1 MKKDKNRFPPLP
13 AGKRRQYTDNQRIEI
28 LRLLKENS
36 YNYRKTALDTGV
48 PYPTIKVWYSK
59 FKNEINEM
67 TAVSCIAEKVEL
79 NIAQLKTE
87 FIEKHFKE
95 MNTLAQEAIK
105 RAGELIKSEEDLS
118 KVNGTI
124 KVVTEFIVKMTEN
137 SPSSNK
143 SAETINIIQQ
153 TISNLNTAG
162 E

>member
-1 MKKDKNRFPPLP
+1 MKKDKKKLPPLP
-13 AGKRRQYTDNQRIEI
+13 AGKRRQYTDNQRVEI

-36 YNYRKTALDTGV
+36 YNYQKTALETGV

-59 FKNEINEM
+59 YKNEINEM
-67 TAVSCIAEKVEL
+67 TAVSCIAERVEL
-79 NIAQLKTE
+79 NVAQLKAE

-95 MNTLAQEAIK
+95 MNTLAQDAIK
-105 RAGELIKSEEDLS
+105 RAGELIKKETDLS

-124 KVVTEFIVKMTEN
+124 KVVSDFVSKITEIN
-137 SPSSNK
+137 PSATK

-153 TISNLNTAG
+153 TINNLNAAG